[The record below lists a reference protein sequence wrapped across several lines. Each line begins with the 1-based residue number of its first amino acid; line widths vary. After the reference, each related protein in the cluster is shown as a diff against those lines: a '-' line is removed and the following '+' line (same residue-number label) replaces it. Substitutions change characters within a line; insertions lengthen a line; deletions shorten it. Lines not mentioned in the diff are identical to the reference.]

1 MLKISRQ
8 AFYKNRKSRESEEFE
23 EEVIIKLV
31 NEIRHKLPRIGGRKL
46 YYMLKD
52 DLDKL
57 SLKIGRDKFFSIL
70 RRNSMLV
77 APLKRY
83 KTTTNSHHW
92 FRIYSN
98 LIKDLSIDAPNKVL
112 VSDITYLRLKGDF
125 CYLFLVTDL
134 YSRKIVGYH
143 LSMSLA
149 ATGAIAAMEMA
160 LKGIESSEGMIH
172 HSDRGI
178 QYCCEDYVELL
189 QTNKIKISMGE
200 VGNPYDNAVAERVNG
215 ILKNEFY
222 LNATFTDFNTAL
234 KATKDSINIYNH
246 LRQHMNLNY
255 QTLVEKHAA

>member
-8 AFYKNRKSRESEEFE
+8 AFYKNRKSRELKEFE
-23 EEVIIKLV
+23 EEVIVKLV
-31 NEIRHKLPRIGGRKL
+31 NDIRHQLPRIGGRKL

-57 SLKIGRDKFFSIL
+57 SSKIGRDKFFSIL
-70 RRNSMLV
+70 RKNGMLIE
-77 APLKRY
+77 PLKRY

-92 FRIYSN
+92 FRIHSN
-98 LIKDLSIDAPNKVL
+98 LIKDLTVDGPDQVL
-112 VSDITYLRLKGDF
+112 VSDITYIRLRGDF

-149 ATGAIAAMEMA
+149 ASGAIAAMEMA
-160 LKGIESSEGMIH
+160 LKGVESSEGMIH

-189 QTNKIKISMGE
+189 KNNKIKISMGE
-200 VGNPYDNAVAERVNG
+200 VGNPYENAVAERING

-234 KATKDSINIYNH
+234 KATRDSINIYNH
-246 LRQHMNLNY
+246 LRPHMALDY
-255 QTLVEKHAA
+255 QTPAEKYAA